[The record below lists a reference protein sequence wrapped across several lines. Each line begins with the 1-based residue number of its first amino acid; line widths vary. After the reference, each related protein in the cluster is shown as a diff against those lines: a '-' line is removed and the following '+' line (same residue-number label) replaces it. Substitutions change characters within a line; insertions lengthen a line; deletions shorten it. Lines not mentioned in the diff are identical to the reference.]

1 MAEQCE
7 LAVAG
12 MSCASCAGEVERAL
26 AGQPGVTG
34 ARVNFASGRATVAY
48 DPAVTDPGRLGAAV
62 GRLGY
67 QLAPGGGQDL
77 EAARDRERLGWLRRA
92 MVGLPLAAVVVVL
105 VYAFP
110 GSGWARWLALGL
122 TTPVLFGVG
131 WPILKSGAARAW
143 HRSANMDTL
152 IALGTLTAFVA
163 SLAGLVTG
171 GGVYFDTTAVVM
183 AFVVLGRYLEAGA
196 TARASGS
203 IQALLELGAKD
214 ARVLVG
220 GREQLVPA
228 GQVTVGSLLRVRP
241 GEKIPVDGQVVAGQ
255 PMVDESML
263 TGEPLP
269 VQKSGG
275 ERVAGATI
283 NLQGALTIRATAVGR
298 DTALGQIVALVAQA
312 QSSQAPIQ
320 HLADRIAAWF
330 VPAVLALASVTLAG
344 WWFAGGDPVR
354 GVIAAVAVLIVACP
368 CAMGLA
374 TPTAIM
380 TGTGRGA
387 ALGVLLRAGGVLERS
402 RRVDT
407 VIFDKTG
414 TLTTGKMTLRAH
426 VGAPGQDAGL
436 VLSRAA
442 AVEAFSE
449 HPIAAAIVA
458 GARAQHLPIPQ
469 ASGFSSAAGHGARAR
484 LDGLA
489 VTVGRRTLMI
499 DHGLRIPAE
508 LEAQAA
514 GWENRGLTVVF
525 AGWDGLKPGAAG
537 LWPSAT
543 GSSRAPR
550 PPCADCA
557 GSARRSA

>member
-152 IALGTLTAFVA
+152 IALGTLTAFAA

-171 GGVYFDTTAVVM
+171 GGVYFDTTVVVM

-283 NLQGALTIRATAVGR
+283 NLQGALNYPGDRGRPRHRAR
-298 DTALGQIVALVAQA
+298 
-312 QSSQAPIQ
+312 
-320 HLADRIAAWF
+320 ADR
-330 VPAVLALASVTLAG
+330 
-344 WWFAGGDPVR
+344 
-354 GVIAAVAVLIVACP
+354 
-368 CAMGLA
+368 
-374 TPTAIM
+374 
-380 TGTGRGA
+380 
-387 ALGVLLRAGGVLERS
+387 RAG
-402 RRVDT
+402 
-407 VIFDKTG
+407 
-414 TLTTGKMTLRAH
+414 RAGA
-426 VGAPGQDAGL
+426 VEPGADPAPG
-436 VLSRAA
+436 
-442 AVEAFSE
+442 
-449 HPIAAAIVA
+449 
-458 GARAQHLPIPQ
+458 
-469 ASGFSSAAGHGARAR
+469 
-484 LDGLA
+484 
-489 VTVGRRTLMI
+489 
-499 DHGLRIPAE
+499 
-508 LEAQAA
+508 
-514 GWENRGLTVVF
+514 
-525 AGWDGLKPGAAG
+525 
-537 LWPSAT
+537 
-543 GSSRAPR
+543 
-550 PPCADCA
+550 
-557 GSARRSA
+557 